1 MIRTTVCAAA
11 MVAAASLSSAAN
23 AGTLV
28 VSGDEW
34 QLSNSAYDPYYL
46 AGTTAFA
53 NSLAD
58 VFGGTTYLLLTGNN
72 GIPQASLSQIAAQ
85 FTSLGKTVSYSTS
98 FSLAVA
104 SGYDA
109 VFHFGQIVSPTDIA
123 AYVNGGGG
131 AYISLGSGQYG
142 NPVSEAAHWNPM
154 LAQFGLIAGNSWFTD
169 AGFVRANVVLGPTTS
184 LLWGYGQSI
193 EKLTPE
199 SGSVSFIRANFP
211 GRPEVRGL
219 VGANIE
225 PKPPI
230 AVPGVPEPASWALMI
245 AGFGLVGA
253 VSRRRRTGF
262 GRA

>member
-1 MIRTTVCAAA
+1 MSKSIIRIAAFA
-11 MVAAASLSSAAN
+11 MAASLSSIAA

-34 QLSNSAYDPYYL
+34 QLSDSAYDPDYV
-46 AGTTAFA
+46 AGTTAFV
-53 NSLAD
+53 NSLATT
-58 VFGGTTYLLLTGNN
+58 FGGTNYLLLTGNV
-72 GIPQASLSQIAAQ
+72 GIPQASLSKLAAQ
-85 FTSLGKTVSYSTS
+85 FTSLGKTVSYSAT
-98 FSLAVA
+98 FDLATA

-109 VFHFGQIVSPTDIA
+109 VFHVGQYVASPADFA

-169 AGFVRANVVLGPTTS
+169 PGFVKATVVEGPTTS
-184 LLWGYGQSI
+184 LLWGYGQTI

-199 SGSVSFIRANFP
+199 SSSVSYIRATFA
-211 GRPEVRGL
+211 GSQQVRGL
-219 VGANIE
+219 VGASIA

-230 AVPGVPEPASWALMI
+230 VPGVPEPASWAMMI

-253 VSRRRRTGF
+253 ISRRRRSVF
-262 GRA
+262 SPA